1 MIMTEIDSLIDYL
14 LANSGLAAAL
24 EPPVTLE
31 DLLTPLCTETMPF
44 NQLVKL
50 LERLPQF
57 ENDKLVPSNTTIDG
71 EPPYESLRGL
81 NPYEIKTL
89 YECID
94 FLCLSSQIRMKI
106 HTLVIHEENYMAA
119 IVSLEDYIVH
129 GDLRGLQYF
138 YDPTKTQGL
147 CTHAA
152 THGKLKCL
160 EWLHL
165 VGAKWDQYTCR
176 ACAKYDRL
184 ECLQFA
190 IENGCPHNLRDIFF
204 ITKSN
209 KIRAWLYSQFPDKIN
224 RWITKKRQAE
234 LKAVLVSI

>member
-1 MIMTEIDSLIDYL
+1 MLLEYL
-14 LANSGLAAAL
+14 LANSCVAAAL

-50 LERLPQF
+50 LERLPEF

-119 IVSLEDYIVH
+119 ITNNKFDTVPLEYYITC
-129 GDLRGLQYF
+129 GDLRGLRYF
-138 YDPTKTQGL
+138 YDATKTQGL

-152 THGKLKCL
+152 MHGKLKCL

-165 VGAKWDQYTCR
+165 VGAKWDQYTCET
-176 ACAKYDRL
+176 CAKYNHLD
-184 ECLQFA
+184 CLQFA
-190 IENGCPHNLRDIFF
+190 IENGCPYNLRDIFF